1 MAFREGDPA
10 LTPPRPALDLAA
22 VRPKSPWG
30 TVEYAVSLDS
40 TNAAALRAPRPWRVV
55 VAEEQV
61 QGRGRLGRDWT
72 TIPSSALAVSV
83 VVPLAREGL
92 LGWVPLM
99 AGLAVRDAVGTAAGL
114 DVALKWP
121 NDVIVPSDDDRK
133 LAGILCQWA
142 PGVGVVIG
150 VGINVL
156 TPRSALPVD
165 TATSVVAAGGCSR
178 HSWTRWPGATASWV
192 TIQREPE
199 ARTARAVPRSDV
211 RSRCMSPLGNALA
224 GCLASTTRVVS
235 FWLLRR
241 GRWPS
246 ARAMSSM
253 CGPRDRREEVP

>member
-1 MAFREGDPA
+1 M
-10 LTPPRPALDLAA
+10 
-22 VRPKSPWG
+22 RPKSPWG

-40 TNAAALRAPRPWRVV
+40 TNAAALRDPRPWRVV

-133 LAGILCQWA
+133 LAGM
-142 PGVGVVIG
+142 
-150 VGINVL
+150 
-156 TPRSALPVD
+156 PVD
-165 TATSVVAAGGCSR
+165 TATSVVAAGGRVTREALLTAFLDALARR
-178 HSWTRWPGATASWV
+178 HGELGDHPERTRGAYRACCATIGRQVQVHEPARERVGRVLGVDDEGRLLLATAQGAVALSAGDV
-192 TIQREPE
+192 VHVRP
-199 ARTARAVPRSDV
+199 AR
-211 RSRCMSPLGNALA
+211 
-224 GCLASTTRVVS
+224 
-235 FWLLRR
+235 
-241 GRWPS
+241 PS
-246 ARAMSSM
+246 
-253 CGPRDRREEVP
+253 